1 MKTITENR
9 IKNIP
14 GFVRA
19 PELDFSDDGNRFIGF
34 MYKGLPLT
42 QHRNSEYGT
51 FLSFRVDYIAH
62 KKGFTYDDYSNT
74 DWYHLCDKYN
84 GVEELPEIE
93 EIIKD
98 LEVVLAGIK
107 ELEEKVKNE
116 VPDYSKVI
124 ERAKFEKKLA
134 EETLDNFLSKFE
146 WYNCKSDWDLKNA
159 KEYVNGLKRYIPMLE
174 KLIENPEADEN
185 IRHISQNV
193 EKGWYIHVK
202 ENEYQIKWLNEILA
216 RQSA

>member
-1 MKTITENR
+1 MKTITENK

-14 GFVRA
+14 GFTRN
-19 PELDFSDDGNRFIGF
+19 PELDFSDDGSRFIGF

-42 QHRNSEYGT
+42 QHRSSEYGT
-51 FLSFRVDYIAH
+51 FLSFRVDYVSH

-84 GVEELPEIE
+84 GVMELPEIE
-93 EIIKD
+93 EIVKD
-98 LEVVLAGIK
+98 LEVVLAGIQK
-107 ELEEKVKNE
+107 LEEKVKNE
-116 VPDYSKVI
+116 VPDYTKVV

-134 EETLDNFLSKFE
+134 EETINNFLSKFE

-159 KEYVNGLKRYIPMLE
+159 KEYINGLKKYITYLD
-174 KLIENPEADEN
+174 KLIENPAADEN
-185 IRHISQNV
+185 IRHISQSV
-193 EKGWYIHVK
+193 EKGWHIHVK